1 MDKLFI
7 YNEKKLP
14 VGEMWLFFLF
24 FGWSYGSLG
33 SIGKQ
38 ILYYITF
45 GGFGLWS
52 LYVLFTLNDKINNF
66 NKKVA
71 IDLGFTTDELLKI
84 GLV

>member
-14 VGEMWLFFLF
+14 PGEMWLFFLL

-45 GGFGLWS
+45 GGFGIWT
-52 LYVLFTLNDKINNF
+52 LYVLFTLNDKINIF
-66 NKKVA
+66 NKKIA
-71 IDLGFTTDELLKI
+71 IEAGFTADDLLQI